1 MIDNEKNKDSFEYGS
16 LSFKGDVPHFD
27 GDDDDAIDIVK

>member
-16 LSFKGDVPHFD
+16 LSFKEMCRILT
-27 GDDDDAIDIVK
+27 ATMMTRLTS